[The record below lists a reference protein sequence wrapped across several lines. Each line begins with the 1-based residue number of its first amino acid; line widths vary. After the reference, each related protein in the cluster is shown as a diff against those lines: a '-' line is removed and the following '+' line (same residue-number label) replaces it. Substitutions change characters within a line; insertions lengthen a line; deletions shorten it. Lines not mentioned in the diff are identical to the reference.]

1 MHTAKL
7 VNIKHTGMIGLPV
20 GARSEERE
28 TEHLTVK
35 ALRMEEGLERGFDEV
50 KQASGFVTANSIALL
65 TIFQVSQTQN
75 AAVKS
80 FLSLGFV
87 SLFFCIKSSLCVLH
101 PKLTSVTLCTR
112 T

>member
-1 MHTAKL
+1 M
-7 VNIKHTGMIGLPV
+7 
-20 GARSEERE
+20 
-28 TEHLTVK
+28 K
-35 ALRMEEGLERGFDEV
+35 ALRMEEGSERGFDEV

-87 SLFFCIKSSLCVLH
+87 SLFFLYKE
-101 PKLTSVTLCTR
+101 
-112 T
+112 